1 MTDRVEKDKKWEQVQ
16 IKVRCLPDRAVLV
29 VVVGACS
36 ARARLV
42 GACSGARCW
51 LVGGWVGGRS
61 GGGRGSRC
69 SQRTMLSSS
78 LCCLCGAVLAFGWR
92 LRACASLGQR
102 SAPISKRVAPS
113 DRNVRG
119 VWCVTRLCFTH
130 CLCRRSF
137 DRSLQAFTSWFNSV
151 LAKRDLK
158 IENIEA
164 DLCDGVA
171 LLSFLEISN
180 NKKMLQSWN
189 KRPQMRVHKI
199 ENQSI
204 ALNYIT
210 NDMKVRL
217 VGIGAEGMYP
227 HPSPLLP
234 SYPPPNLLVPSVLDQ
249 LFSSSVCRSIA
260 RGLILTHGGSVRFG

>member
-1 MTDRVEKDKKWEQVQ
+1 
-16 IKVRCLPDRAVLV
+16 
-29 VVVGACS
+29 
-36 ARARLV
+36 
-42 GACSGARCW
+42 
-51 LVGGWVGGRS
+51 
-61 GGGRGSRC
+61 
-69 SQRTMLSSS
+69 
-78 LCCLCGAVLAFGWR
+78 
-92 LRACASLGQR
+92 
-102 SAPISKRVAPS
+102 
-113 DRNVRG
+113 
-119 VWCVTRLCFTH
+119 
-130 CLCRRSF
+130 
-137 DRSLQAFTSWFNSV
+137 LQAFTSWFNSV

-227 HPSPLLP
+227 HPLLIPLPSSPTLLP
-234 SYPPPNLLVPSVLDQ
+234 ATEFVGPVCVRSV
-249 LFSSSVCRSIA
+249 
-260 RGLILTHGGSVRFG
+260 IL